1 MPNLDKDK
9 DFTWLPE
16 LFSYLLAFSSV
27 CFDLIIQEMLHLQYS
42 GSGDDIITVNGT
54 LLKLVFLKGK
64 GQIPFF

>member
-27 CFDLIIQEMLHLQYS
+27 CFDLIIQEMLQLQYIQ
-42 GSGDDIITVNGT
+42 GIHAGPG
-54 LLKLVFLKGK
+54 
-64 GQIPFF
+64 PH